1 MKIKAWVLFPS
12 ISIVLFALAFFS
24 YPLFEKLV
32 TYLLGDIPIMAVNVK
47 TVFNLKLLFAITF
60 AIIPLMTGL
69 TNFLFQMK
77 GKYTYFVYLSMFLSM
92 IVFGGVRIYNIKENY
107 SSERSGISEYIQL
120 QYPMENLQIVTFM
133 FVGCLIG
140 CIVGALFLNKIQKK
154 AKK

>member
-32 TYLLGDIPIMAVNVK
+32 GYLLGDISIVAVSVDTFFK
-47 TVFNLKLLFAITF
+47 QQLLFALTF
-60 AIIPLMTGL
+60 AFIPLLTSL

-77 GKYTYFVYLSMFLSM
+77 GKHTYFVYLSMFLSM
-92 IVFGGVRIYNIKENY
+92 LVFGGVRIYNLREDFAT
-107 SSERSGISEYIQL
+107 EREKFGEHFQL
-120 QYPMENLQIVTFM
+120 QCPMENLQVETFM

-140 CIVGALFLNKIQKK
+140 CIIGALFLNKIQRKQKK
-154 AKK
+154 